1 MAPSATESLTLPVLG
16 MSCASCQHHVET
28 ALREAV
34 GVESARVDLMAHRA
48 SIVFDPARIAP
59 AQLVEAIRA
68 AGYDAVLPRPGAST
82 ETPSNS
88 LEAGAERKAL
98 AALIA
103 GAAAMLLGMPLGT
116 SQKMGA
122 LDHALMRLLPW
133 LFALPPELL
142 RWFLLLLT
150 AAIMVWA
157 GRGIY
162 LSAARGLRHGTTNM
176 NTLVSLGTGVA
187 FLYSAYAT
195 LWPAPD
201 RQVYFDAVL
210 LILGFL
216 LLGKALEARA
226 KRRALAALDALFR
239 LKPATARRIR
249 DGVEAV
255 VPLEEIQPGDSVLV
269 LPGERFPVD
278 ATIIE
283 GRTTVDESMLTG
295 ESTPLDRE
303 VGGRVLAGSLNYD
316 GAVTC
321 RAESLGEAT
330 LLAQITRMVAQAQG
344 SRAPMERL
352 ADRASSI
359 FVPVVLALA
368 VLTFAIWLT
377 ATASL
382 QMALAATVA
391 VLVVACPCAMGLA
404 VPAALTVAVGR
415 GAQLGVLFK
424 GGEALE
430 RLVHLDVIVL
440 DKTGTLTVGRPVLE
454 AVHLLRPA
462 AENSDSEQD
471 SGLNPRINSGKSAG
485 TLASDKL
492 SQEIPAAILHFSA
505 VATGRGR
512 AEDDLLRL
520 AAAAEE
526 RSNHPLAHA
535 IVDEAKQRGL
545 SWPPAEEVQILPGR
559 GLTAKVEGHDCLLGN
574 EALFQEFFIP
584 LPEGIA
590 PPKPGVTR
598 LWMALDRVAAGCFDA
613 RDALRPDAA
622 GAVAALRATGLRV
635 LMLTGDS
642 AAAAAP
648 IARQAG
654 IAGIE
659 AGATND
665 RSSSLGIEAGA
676 PSDGSSPLE
685 WEAGLDPAGKL
696 ARIRAL
702 QQSGLRVAMV
712 GDGINDAAALAQA
725 DAGIAM
731 GTGADLA
738 QEAGD
743 VLLLR
748 AQPADIPAAI
758 DLARSTLRIMRQ
770 NLAWAAGYNL
780 LGIPLAAGAFYP
792 HFHILL
798 SPWLAAAAMALSSVS
813 VLANSLRLRGW
824 APAVRQTLGTCG
836 AADARSALAK
846 LR

>member
-1 MAPSATESLTLPVLG
+1 MAEPATETLTLPVLG
-16 MSCASCQHHVET
+16 MTCASCQLHVEAALT
-28 ALREAV
+28 ATA

-48 SIVFDPARIAP
+48 RVVFNPAVTAP

-68 AGYDAVLPRPGAST
+68 AGYDAVLPRAGDSSAGDSQDAS
-82 ETPSNS
+82 SQ
-88 LEAGAERKAL
+88 GAERKAIG
-98 AALIA
+98 ALLA
-103 GAAAMLLGMPLGT
+103 GAAAMLLAMPLNAN
-116 SQKMGA
+116 MGA

-133 LFALPPELL
+133 LFALPQNTL
-142 RWFLLLLT
+142 RWFLLALT
-150 AAIMVWA
+150 AAVMVWA

-176 NTLVSLGTGVA
+176 NTMVSLGTGVA

-195 LWPAPD
+195 LWPAPG
-201 RQVYFDAVL
+201 RAVYFDAVL

-226 KRRALAALDALFR
+226 KRRALAALDSLSR
-239 LKPATARRIR
+239 LRPATARRIR
-249 DGVEAV
+249 DGVESV
-255 VPLEEIQPGDSVLV
+255 VPLEEIQPADSVLV

-278 ATIIE
+278 ATILE

-295 ESTPLDRE
+295 ESTPLDRS
-303 VGGRVLAGSLNYD
+303 VGGRVLAGSLNYE
-316 GAVTC
+316 GAVVC

-330 LLAQITRMVAQAQG
+330 VLAQITRMVEQAQS

-368 VLTFAIWLT
+368 ALTFVIWIV
-377 ATASL
+377 ATHSL
-382 QMALAATVA
+382 QEALAATVA

-430 RLVHLDVIVL
+430 RLARLAPLDAIVM

-454 AVHLLRPA
+454 AVHALGSH
-462 AENSDSEQD
+462 ND
-471 SGLNPRINSGKSAG
+471 
-485 TLASDKL
+485 
-492 SQEIPAAILHFSA
+492 
-505 VATGRGR
+505 
-512 AEDDLLRL
+512 DDLLRL

-535 IVDEAKQRGL
+535 VVDEARTRGL
-545 SWPPAEEVQILPGR
+545 VWPPAEDVQILPGR
-559 GLTAKVEGHDCLLGN
+559 GLTAKVEGHACLLGN

-584 LPEGIA
+584 LPQGFA
-590 PPKPGVTR
+590 PSEPGVTR
-598 LWMALDRVAAGCFDA
+598 LWIALDSAAAGYFDA

-622 GAVAALRATGLRV
+622 EAVAALQRTGLRV
-635 LMLTGDS
+635 MMLTGDS

-648 IARQAG
+648 IAQQAG
-654 IAGIE
+654 ITEIE
-659 AGATND
+659 A
-665 RSSSLGIEAGA
+665 S
-676 PSDGSSPLE
+676 
-685 WEAGLDPAGKL
+685 LDPAAKL

-712 GDGINDAAALAQA
+712 GDGVNDAAALARA

-731 GTGADLA
+731 GSGADLA

-748 AQPADIPAAI
+748 AEPAAIPAAL
-758 DLARSTLRIMRQ
+758 DLARATLRVMRQ
-770 NLAWAAGYNL
+770 NLVWAVAYNVA
-780 LGIPLAAGAFYP
+780 GIPLAAGAFYP
-792 HFHILL
+792 RFHILL
-798 SPWLAAAAMALSSVS
+798 SPWLAAAAMAFSSVC

-824 APAVRQTLGTCG
+824 APAVRQTL
-836 AADARSALAK
+836 ALRSHK
-846 LR
+846 

>member
-1 MAPSATESLTLPVLG
+1 LRATAGVDSA
-16 MSCASCQHHVET
+16 H
-28 ALREAV
+28 
-34 GVESARVDLMAHRA
+34 VDLMAHRA
-48 SIVFDPARIAP
+48 SVVFDPAIATP

-68 AGYDAVLPRPGAST
+68 AGYDAVLPRADAAT
-82 ETPSNS
+82 EALSNA
-88 LEAGAERKAL
+88 LDGGPERKAYVTL
-98 AALIA
+98 TA
-103 GAAAMLLGMPLGT
+103 GAAVMLLAMPL
-116 SQKMGA
+116 SAKMGA

-133 LFALPPELL
+133 LFALPPEPL
-142 RWFLLLLT
+142 RWFLLVLT
-150 AAIMVWA
+150 AAMMAWA

-162 LSAARGLRHGTTNM
+162 LSALRSLRHGSTNM

-195 LWPAPD
+195 IWPAPG

-210 LILGFL
+210 LIIGFL
-216 LLGKALEARA
+216 LLGKALEGRA
-226 KRRALAALDALFR
+226 KRRALAALDALSR

-249 DGVEAV
+249 DGVQTM
-255 VPLEEIQPGDSVLV
+255 VPLDEILVGESVLV

-278 ATIIE
+278 ATILE

-303 VGGRVLAGSLNYD
+303 PGGRVLAGSLNYE

-330 LLAQITRMVAQAQG
+330 MLAQITRMVTQAQS

-368 VLTFAIWLT
+368 ALTFIVWMI
-377 ATASL
+377 ATHSLERSLAS
-382 QMALAATVA
+382 TVA
-391 VLVVACPCAMGLA
+391 LLVVACPCAMGLA

-430 RLVHLDVIVL
+430 RLAHLDAIVM
-440 DKTGTLTVGRPVLE
+440 DKTGTLTVGRPVLS
-454 AVHLLRPA
+454 AVHSLGESTDDNLLRM
-462 AENSDSEQD
+462 
-471 SGLNPRINSGKSAG
+471 
-485 TLASDKL
+485 
-492 SQEIPAAILHFSA
+492 
-505 VATGRGR
+505 
-512 AEDDLLRL
+512 

-535 IVDEAKQRGL
+535 VVDAARARGL
-545 SWPPAEEVQILPGR
+545 VWQPAEDAQVLPGR
-559 GLTAKVEGHDCLLGN
+559 GLSAKVEGHDCLLGN
-574 EALFQEFFIP
+574 EAFFKEFSIA
-584 LPEGIA
+584 LPPSET
-590 PPKPGVTR
+590 PPEPGVTR
-598 LWMALDRVAAGCFDA
+598 LWMALDSAPVGYFDA

-622 GAVAALRATGLRV
+622 EAVAALQRAGLRV

-648 IARQAG
+648 IAQQAG
-654 IAGIE
+654 ITEI
-659 AGATND
+659 
-665 RSSSLGIEAGA
+665 
-676 PSDGSSPLE
+676 
-685 WEAGLDPAGKL
+685 EAGLDPAGKL

-748 AQPADIPAAI
+748 AQPSAIPAAL
-758 DLARSTLRIMRQ
+758 DLARATLRVMRQ
-770 NLAWAAGYNL
+770 NLIWAVGYNL

-813 VLANSLRLRGW
+813 VLGNSLRLRGW
-824 APAVRQTLGTCG
+824 RAGTLH
-836 AADARSALAK
+836 AAARSAPA
-846 LR
+846 R

>member
-1 MAPSATESLTLPVLG
+1 MTQSMATESLMLPVLG
-16 MSCASCQHHVET
+16 MTCASCQHHVEE
-28 ALREAV
+28 ALRSTA

-48 SIVFDPARIAP
+48 NVVFDPALVKP
-59 AQLVEAIRA
+59 AQLVEAIRG
-68 AGYDAVLPRPGAST
+68 AGYDAVLPRSDASS
-82 ETPSNS
+82 EAPSNA
-88 LEAGAERKAL
+88 LAAGAERKAGAPSDGSL
-98 AALIA
+98 SMGWKAYATLIA
-103 GAAAMLLGMPLGT
+103 GAAAMLLAMPLT
-116 SQKMGA
+116 IQMGA
-122 LDHALMRLLPW
+122 LDHALMRLCPW

-142 RWFLLLLT
+142 RWFLLILT
-150 AAIMVWA
+150 AALMAWA

-162 LSAARGLRHGTTNM
+162 LSAARGLRHGATNM

-187 FLYSAYAT
+187 FAYSAYAT
-195 LWPAPD
+195 IWPATG

-216 LLGKALEARA
+216 LLGKALETRA
-226 KRRALAALDALFR
+226 KRRALAALDSLSH

-249 DGVEAV
+249 DGVQTI
-255 VPLEEIQPGDSVLV
+255 VPLDEIQLEDSVLI

-278 ATIIE
+278 ATILE

-295 ESTPLDRE
+295 EPTPLDRSP
-303 VGGRVLAGSLNYD
+303 GGRVLAGSLNYE
-316 GAVTC
+316 GAVIC

-330 LLAQITRMVAQAQG
+330 MLAQITRMAEQAQS

-359 FVPVVLALA
+359 FVPIVLALA
-368 VLTFAIWLT
+368 ALTFVIWLLT
-377 ATASL
+377 THSL

-415 GAQLGVLFK
+415 GAQLGVLYK

-430 RLVHLDVIVL
+430 RLDGLDAIVL
-440 DKTGTLTVGRPVLE
+440 DKTGTLTVGRPVLCG
-454 AVHLLRPA
+454 VHL
-462 AENSDSEQD
+462 
-471 SGLNPRINSGKSAG
+471 
-485 TLASDKL
+485 
-492 SQEIPAAILHFSA
+492 
-505 VATGRGR
+505 VRGFPTT
-512 AEDDLLRL
+512 AEDTFPQGLKPDSSFGFLNGTAKAVPFQSTENDMLLL

-535 IVDEAKQRGL
+535 IVDAAKSRGL
-545 SWPPAEEVQILPGR
+545 AWPSAVDVQVMPGR
-559 GLTAKVEGHDCLLGN
+559 GLRAKVEGRDCLLGSESLFN
-574 EALFQEFFIP
+574 EYSIP
-584 LPEGIA
+584 LPTDA
-590 PPKPGVTR
+590 TPPEPGVTR
-598 LWMALDRVAAGCFDA
+598 LWMALDSVPAGYFDA

-622 GAVAALRATGLRV
+622 EAVAALRRAGLRV

-648 IARQAG
+648 IAKQAG
-654 IAGIE
+654 ITE
-659 AGATND
+659 V
-665 RSSSLGIEAGA
+665 
-676 PSDGSSPLE
+676 
-685 WEAGLDPAGKL
+685 EAGLDPAGKL
-696 ARIRAL
+696 ARIRSL

-738 QEAGD
+738 QESGD

-748 AQPADIPAAI
+748 ARPAAIPAAL
-758 DLARSTLRIMRQ
+758 DLAHSTLRVMRQ
-770 NLAWAAGYNL
+770 NLIWAIGYNL
-780 LGIPLAAGAFYP
+780 LGIPLAAGALYP
-792 HFHILL
+792 SFHILL

-824 APAVRQTLGTCG
+824 QA
-836 AADARSALAK
+836 S
-846 LR
+846 